1 MLVVSADLSEL
12 RLLSHRLL
20 VMHKGRI
27 VAELSPSASEETI
40 GRAML
45 GLDHGSKEAAA

>member
-1 MLVVSADLSEL
+1 VSADLAEL
-12 RLLSHRLL
+12 RVLCHRLA

-27 VAELSPSASEETI
+27 VAELSPSAPEETI

-45 GLDHGSKEAAA
+45 GLEAA